1 MIISNRIIKIL
12 FTMKLNFSTLIASI
26 FISLLLSS
34 CSPSVV
40 DISLYTTDIEAA
52 NKGEVFEVPVRAS
65 FTLYSDDDGELESAS
80 IIAEK
85 YLATDSVFSQS
96 SGDWGETLVIET
108 TIPIGTLD
116 NLQNYLANNNRVAVL
131 LVEGSGE
138 LEVSLNSTD
147 YADALNSELSDIN
160 FMLGFELPG
169 DSTNFRVISDNR
181 NDVQVD
187 ATAVFVSEKPYLYFS
202 KILER
207 RDEAEIVFKGT
218 SGSVYS
224 EINPVIYVN
233 FQ

>member
-1 MIISNRIIKIL
+1 MKIKLTNVLGSFLFII
-12 FTMKLNFSTLIASI
+12 F
-26 FISLLLSS
+26 LSS
-34 CSPSVV
+34 CSPSVLDV
-40 DISLYTTDIEAA
+40 TLYTTDIEAA
-52 NKGEVFEVPVRAS
+52 NEGEVFEVPVRAS
-65 FTLYSDDDGELESAS
+65 FTMYSDDDGELETASA
-80 IIAEK
+80 IAEK
-85 YLATDSVFSQS
+85 YLAPDSVFSQS

-131 LVEGSGE
+131 LVENNGE
-138 LEVSLNSTD
+138 IEVSLNSTD

-169 DSTNFRVISDNR
+169 DATNFRVISDNR
-181 NDVQVD
+181 DNVQVD

-224 EINPVIYVN
+224 EINPIIYVN

>member
-1 MIISNRIIKIL
+1 MKIKLANVLGSFLLIL
-12 FTMKLNFSTLIASI
+12 F
-26 FISLLLSS
+26 LSS
-34 CSPSVV
+34 CSPSVLDV
-40 DISLYTTDIEAA
+40 TLYTTDIEAA
-52 NKGEVFEVPVRAS
+52 NEGEVFEVPVRAS
-65 FTLYSDDDGELESAS
+65 FTMYSDDDGELETASA
-80 IIAEK
+80 IAEK
-85 YLATDSVFSQS
+85 YLAPDSVFSQS

-131 LVEGSGE
+131 LVENNGE
-138 LEVSLNSTD
+138 IEVSLNSTD
-147 YADALNSELSDIN
+147 YSDALNSELSDIN

-169 DSTNFRVISDNR
+169 DSTNFRVISDSR
-181 NDVQVD
+181 NNVQVD

-202 KILER
+202 KELER

-224 EINPVIYVN
+224 EINPIIYIN

>member
-1 MIISNRIIKIL
+1 ML
-12 FTMKLNFSTLIASI
+12 DVT
-26 FISLLLSS
+26 
-34 CSPSVV
+34 
-40 DISLYTTDIEAA
+40 LYTTDIEAA
-52 NKGEVFEVPVRAS
+52 NEGEVFEVPVRAS
-65 FTLYSDDDGELESAS
+65 FTMYSDDDGELETASA
-80 IIAEK
+80 IAEK
-85 YLATDSVFSQS
+85 YLAPDSVFSQS

-131 LVEGSGE
+131 LVENNGE
-138 LEVSLNSTD
+138 IEVSLNSTD

-169 DSTNFRVISDNR
+169 DATNFRVISDNR
-181 NDVQVD
+181 NNVQVD

-224 EINPVIYVN
+224 EINPIIYVN

>member
-1 MIISNRIIKIL
+1 MKIKLANVLGSFLLIL
-12 FTMKLNFSTLIASI
+12 F
-26 FISLLLSS
+26 LSS
-34 CSPSVV
+34 CSPSVLDV
-40 DISLYTTDIEAA
+40 TLYTTDIEAA
-52 NKGEVFEVPVRAS
+52 NEGEVFEVPVRAS
-65 FTLYSDDDGELESAS
+65 FTMYSDDDGELETASA
-80 IIAEK
+80 IAEK
-85 YLATDSVFSQS
+85 YLATESVFSQS

-131 LVEGSGE
+131 LVENNGE
-138 LEVSLNSTD
+138 IEVSLNSTD

-169 DSTNFRVISDNR
+169 DATNFRVISDNR
-181 NDVQVD
+181 NNVQVD

-224 EINPVIYVN
+224 EINPIIYVN

>member
-1 MIISNRIIKIL
+1 
-12 FTMKLNFSTLIASI
+12 MKLNFLTLLASI

-40 DISLYTTDIEAA
+40 DLSLYTTDIEAA
-52 NKGEVFEVPVRAS
+52 NEGEVFEVPVRAS

-80 IIAEK
+80 IIAKK

-116 NLQNYLANNNRVAVL
+116 NLQNYLANNNRVAAL

-233 FQ
+233 F

>member
-1 MIISNRIIKIL
+1 MKIKLANVLGSFLLIL
-12 FTMKLNFSTLIASI
+12 F
-26 FISLLLSS
+26 LSS
-34 CSPSVV
+34 CSPSVLDV
-40 DISLYTTDIEAA
+40 TLYTTDIEAA
-52 NKGEVFEVPVRAS
+52 NEGEVFEVPVRAS
-65 FTLYSDDDGELESAS
+65 FTMYSDDDGELETASA
-80 IIAEK
+80 IAEK
-85 YLATDSVFSQS
+85 YLATESVFSQS

-108 TIPIGTLD
+108 TIPIGALD
-116 NLQNYLANNNRVAVL
+116 PLQNYLANNNRVAVL
-131 LVEGSGE
+131 LVENNGE
-138 LEVSLNSTD
+138 IEVSLNSTD

-169 DSTNFRVISDNR
+169 DATNFRVISDNR
-181 NDVQVD
+181 NNVQVD

-224 EINPVIYVN
+224 EINPIIYVN

>member
-1 MIISNRIIKIL
+1 MKNKLANVLGSFLLIL
-12 FTMKLNFSTLIASI
+12 F
-26 FISLLLSS
+26 LSS
-34 CSPSVV
+34 CSPSVLDV
-40 DISLYTTDIEAA
+40 TLYTTDIEAA
-52 NKGEVFEVPVRAS
+52 NEGEVFEVPVRAS
-65 FTLYSDDDGELESAS
+65 FTMYSDDDGELETASA
-80 IIAEK
+80 IAEK
-85 YLATDSVFSQS
+85 YLAPDSVFSQS

-116 NLQNYLANNNRVAVL
+116 HLQNYLANNNRVAVL
-131 LVEGSGE
+131 LVENNGE
-138 LEVSLNSTD
+138 IEVSLNSTD

-169 DSTNFRVISDNR
+169 DATNFRVISDNR
-181 NDVQVD
+181 NNVQVD

-224 EINPVIYVN
+224 EINPIIYVN

>member
-1 MIISNRIIKIL
+1 
-12 FTMKLNFSTLIASI
+12 MKLNFLTLLASI

-40 DISLYTTDIEAA
+40 DVSLYTTDIEAA
-52 NKGEVFEVPVRAS
+52 NEGEVFEVPVRAS

-85 YLATDSVFSQS
+85 YLAPDSIFSQS

-108 TIPIGTLD
+108 TIPIGRLD

-169 DSTNFRVISDNR
+169 DATNFRVISDNR

-207 RDEAEIVFKGT
+207 RDEAEIVFNGT

-233 FQ
+233 FK

>member
-1 MIISNRIIKIL
+1 
-12 FTMKLNFSTLIASI
+12 MKLKFSTILGSFFLIA
-26 FISLLLSS
+26 FLSS
-34 CSPSVV
+34 CTPSVLDV
-40 DISLYTTDIEAA
+40 TLYTTDIEAA
-52 NKGEVFEVPVRAS
+52 NEGEVFEVPVRAS
-65 FTLYSDDDGELESAS
+65 FTMYSDDDGELETATA
-80 IIAEK
+80 IAEK
-85 YLATDSVFSQS
+85 YLAPDSVFSQS

-116 NLQNYLANNNRVAVL
+116 NLQNYLASNNRVAVL
-131 LVEGSGE
+131 LVENTGE

-147 YADALNSELSDIN
+147 FADALKSELSDIN

-169 DSTNFRVISDNR
+169 DSTNFRVISDSR

-202 KILER
+202 KTLER

-218 SGSVYS
+218 SDSVYS
-224 EINPVIYVN
+224 EINPIIYVN